1 MILNRMTSPVRRRLM
16 WLVAGNVSLLL
27 VIFAC
32 LLPGDT
38 FAGALSRLGTVL
50 VDTPRNMAPEMLAAI
65 GLTAIIWTG
74 AIDLSIGSVLAVG
87 GAVFAMGYS
96 HEIHPVMC
104 FACCL
109 LAAGGLVASNGL
121 LVRWLKIPA
130 LIVTLAGLAAYRGV
144 ALVLVNLGVPGFDGN
159 LTVPEEIYRVPGRDW
174 AAWILVAA
182 VGMAI
187 VSELFFRTP
196 RLWLAHGS
204 SSSACRLHGLDL
216 SKLSVTA
223 FLFGGLYVGLAAML
237 YVSNQQTIDPA
248 RMALG
253 FELTVIAAVVLGGT
267 NIFGGEGS
275 FLGTVLGVLFLYLA
289 RQTLVYALDDVH
301 ARQAFEGALIL
312 GVIGFDCVL
321 HRVEHRMEELK

>member
-1 MILNRMTSPVRRRLM
+1 MMLDRMTAPVRRRM
-16 WLVAGNVSLLL
+16 AWLVAGNVALLL
-27 VIFAC
+27 VIFSC

-38 FAGALSRLGTVL
+38 ISGAVSRLGTVL
-50 VDTPRNMAPEMLAAI
+50 ADTPRNIAPEMLAAI

-96 HEIHPVMC
+96 HGAHPAIC
-104 FACCL
+104 FAGCL
-109 LAAGGLVASNGL
+109 LAAGGLVACNGL
-121 LVRWLKIPA
+121 LVRWLRIPA
-130 LIVTLAGLAAYRGV
+130 LIVTLAGLAAYRGL
-144 ALVLVNLGVPGFDGN
+144 ALVLVNVGVPGFDGN

-174 AAWILVAA
+174 AAWILLAAAGSAVAA
-182 VGMAI
+182 
-187 VSELFFRTP
+187 ELFFRMP

-204 SSSACRLHGLDL
+204 SSAACRLHGLDL
-216 SKLSVTA
+216 SRLAVSA
-223 FLFGGLYVGLAAML
+223 FLFGGFYLGLGGVL

-253 FELTVIAAVVLGGT
+253 FELSVIAAVVLGGT

-275 FLGTVLGVLFLYLA
+275 FLGTLLGVLFLYLA
-289 RQTLVYALDDVH
+289 RQTLLYALDDVH

-321 HRVEHRMEELK
+321 HRGEHRMEELK

>member
-1 MILNRMTSPVRRRLM
+1 MSLRMTAPVRRRM
-16 WLVAGNVSLLL
+16 AWLVAGSIALLA

-38 FAGALSRLGTVL
+38 LGGAVSRLGTVL
-50 VDTPRNMAPEMLAAI
+50 RDAPRNMAPEMLAAI

-74 AIDLSIGSVLAVG
+74 AIDLSIGSVLAVC

-96 HEIHPVMC
+96 HQAHPVLC
-104 FACCL
+104 FAFCL
-109 LAAGGLVASNGL
+109 LAAGGLVATNGL
-121 LVRWLKIPA
+121 LVRWLGIPA
-130 LIVTLAGLAAYRGV
+130 LIVTLAGLAAYRGL
-144 ALVLVNLGVPGFDGN
+144 ALVLVNVGVPGFDGN

-174 AAWILVAA
+174 AGWILLCA
-182 VGMAI
+182 VGVAI
-187 VSELFFRTP
+187 VFEWTCRRP
-196 RLWLAHGS
+196 RLWLALGS
-204 SSSACRLHGLDL
+204 SASACRLHGLDL
-216 SKLSVTA
+216 PRLAISA
-223 FLFGGLYVGLAAML
+223 FLFGGLYLGLGGML

-253 FELTVIAAVVLGGT
+253 FELSVIAAVVLGGT

-289 RQTLVYALDDVH
+289 RQALIYALDDVH

-312 GVIGFDCVL
+312 GVIGFDCAL
-321 HRVEHRMEELK
+321 HRGEHRMEELK